1 MRIVS
6 VEVERRDFQLR
17 HPSIVAYDALEEAPN
32 VVVRIEVEGGLVGW
46 GNAAPDSH
54 VTGETAEG
62 VVRTLQ
68 DRWRPLLLGADAR
81 RIQSLWHQLRQEAPA
96 APTALAAVDVALY
109 DLLGKAAG
117 LPLVQ
122 LLGQARDQI
131 ATSLTLSIE
140 PLDRNLARTREFCAA
155 GVRIL
160 KIKCGLDLTEDV
172 ARIRAIREVAG
183 PSVLLSLDA
192 NQGYDVD
199 QSLAL
204 LAAVEDCQIS
214 FLEQPVPAS
223 DREALRE
230 LVKRSPIPIMAD
242 ESVLDARDVLETPAP
257 LVNLKLMKTGGITGA
272 LRCNAVAEARGIPV
286 MIGCMDESRISMAA
300 AAHLALALRNVA
312 WADLDGHFDLTDD
325 LATGAPFFTQGMISV
340 PSAPGLGVE
349 VPSGGWRC
357 SS

>member
-6 VEVERRDFQLR
+6 VEVAKYQFRLR
-17 HPSIVAYDALEEAPN
+17 HPSIVAYDALEEVPN

-46 GNAAPDSH
+46 GNAAPDPH

-62 VVRTLQ
+62 VVQTVG

-81 RIQSLWHQLRQEAPA
+81 RIQSLWHQLGMEAPA
-96 APTALAAVDVALY
+96 QPSALAAVDVALY

-140 PLDRNLARTREFCAA
+140 PLDRNLARTREFCEA

-160 KIKCGLDLTEDV
+160 KIKCGLDLAEDV
-172 ARIRAIREVAG
+172 VRIRAIREMAG
-183 PSVLLSLDA
+183 PSLLLTLDA

-204 LAAVEDCQIS
+204 LDAVADCRIA
-214 FLEQPVPAS
+214 FLEQPVPAT

-230 LVKRSPIPIMAD
+230 LVARSPVPIMAD
-242 ESVLDARDVLETPAP
+242 ESVLSARDLLGTPAP

-272 LRCNAVAEARGIPV
+272 LQCNAVAEARGIPV
-286 MIGCMDESRISMAA
+286 MIGCMDESHISMAA

-312 WADLDGHFDLTDD
+312 WADLDGHLDLVDD
-325 LATGAPFFTQGMISV
+325 VASGTPCFSQGMISV
-340 PSAPGLGVE
+340 PSTPGLGVE
-349 VPSGGWRC
+349 VPDGGGRC

>member
-6 VEVERRDFQLR
+6 VEVARYQFRLR
-17 HPSIVAYDALEEAPN
+17 HPSIVAYDALEEVPN

-46 GNAAPDSH
+46 GNAAPDPH
-54 VTGETAEG
+54 VTGETAEE
-62 VVRTLQ
+62 VVRTIG

-81 RIQSLWHQLRQEAPA
+81 RIQLLWHQLRSAAPA
-96 APTALAAVDVALY
+96 EPTALAAVDIALY

-140 PLDRNLARTREFCAA
+140 PLDRNLDRTREFCAA
-155 GVRIL
+155 GVRLL
-160 KIKCGLDLTEDV
+160 KIKCGLDLEDDI

-183 PSVLLSLDA
+183 PSLLLTLDA
-192 NQGYDVD
+192 NQGYDID

-204 LAAVEDCQIS
+204 LAAVEDCGIA
-214 FLEQPVPAS
+214 FLEQPVPAA

-230 LVKRSPIPIMAD
+230 LVARSPIPIMAD
-242 ESVLDARDVLETPAP
+242 ESVLQARDVLETPAP

-272 LRCNAVAEARGIPV
+272 LQCNAVAEARGIPV
-286 MIGCMDESRISMAA
+286 MIGCMDESHISMAA
-300 AAHLALALRNVA
+300 ASHLALALRNVA
-312 WADLDGHFDLTDD
+312 WADLDGHLDLVDD
-325 LATGAPFFTQGMISV
+325 VARGAPVFSQGMISV

-349 VPSGGWRC
+349 VPSGGDRC